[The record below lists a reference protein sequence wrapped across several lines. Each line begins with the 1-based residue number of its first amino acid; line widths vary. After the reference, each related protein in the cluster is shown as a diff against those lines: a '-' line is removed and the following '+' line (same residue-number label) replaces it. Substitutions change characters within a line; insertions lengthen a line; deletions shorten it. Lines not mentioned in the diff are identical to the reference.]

1 MSSTLGK
8 EDMEAVDLLVAA
20 ARGAGLSR
28 FVGSF
33 TSKHPIPKTGYSQV
47 EFVWERGRHGTR
59 GDIAIRW
66 NASVNVEE
74 KPLP

>member
-8 EDMEAVDLLVAA
+8 EDMESVDLLVAA
-20 ARGAGLSR
+20 ARSAGLSQ
-28 FVGSF
+28 FTGSF
-33 TSKHPIPKTGYSQV
+33 TSKTPVPKTGYSRV
-47 EFVWERGRHGTR
+47 EFTWERGRHGTR
-59 GDIAIRW
+59 GDISIRW